1 MNKEQKKTVNLAF
14 VGLSKR
20 GSGLLNIVLESMND
34 VNITAVCDVYEDRVN
49 KAADD
54 VMKKTNKRPF
64 VTFDYRELLDRKDI
78 DAVIIPTSWET
89 HFEICIDFM
98 KAGKYAASEVGG
110 ATSVDQ
116 CWELVKTYE
125 KTKTPVMILE
135 NCCYGKTEM
144 TVLNMVKQGVF
155 GELIHAQG
163 GYEHDLR
170 AEVAMGRENRHYRLN
185 NYKNRN
191 GDLYPTHELGP
202 ISKWLSINR
211 GNRMTYLCSM
221 ASKSAGINEWIKSR
235 KGPDF
240 ENADFNFALGDIVTT
255 MIKCAHGETILLIHD
270 TSLPRP
276 YSRGNRLQGTKA
288 IWLEDKMSFFIDGVS
303 PAKGWDHE
311 WESFDKYY
319 EQYEHPLWK
328 WYRKNG
334 LIGGHDGMDYLS
346 LRAFLESVKNG
357 TDTPIDA
364 YDMAAWMSITCLS
377 EESVAMGGHPVVI
390 PDFTNGR
397 WINRRPVIQGKYCL
411 DEICENKYYE
421 AE

>member
-1 MNKEQKKTVNLAF
+1 
-14 VGLSKR
+14 
-20 GSGLLNIVLESMND
+20 
-34 VNITAVCDVYEDRVN
+34 
-49 KAADD
+49 
-54 VMKKTNKRPF
+54 
-64 VTFDYRELLDRKDI
+64 
-78 DAVIIPTSWET
+78 
-89 HFEICIDFM
+89 
-98 KAGKYAASEVGG
+98 
-110 ATSVDQ
+110 
-116 CWELVKTYE
+116 
-125 KTKTPVMILE
+125 
-135 NCCYGKTEM
+135 
-144 TVLNMVKQGVF
+144 
-155 GELIHAQG
+155 
-163 GYEHDLR
+163 
-170 AEVAMGRENRHYRLN
+170 
-185 NYKNRN
+185 
-191 GDLYPTHELGP
+191 
-202 ISKWLSINR
+202 
-211 GNRMTYLCSM
+211 M
-221 ASKSAGINEWIKSR
+221 ASKSAGINEWIKAR

-240 ENADFNFALGDIVTT
+240 ENADFNFALGDFVTT
-255 MIKCAHGETILLIHD
+255 MIKCAPGETILLIHD

-288 IWLEDKMSFFIDGVS
+288 ILLEDKMSFFIDGVS

-411 DEICENKYYE
+411 DEICENEYYE

>member
-1 MNKEQKKTVNLAF
+1 MIKAPKKNVNLAF

-20 GSGLLNIVLESMND
+20 GNGLLNMVLDSMDD

-49 KAADD
+49 KAALD
-54 VMKKTNKRPF
+54 VLSRRKTEPF
-64 VTFDYRELLDRKDI
+64 KALDYKELLHRKDI
-78 DAVIIPTSWET
+78 DAVVIPTSWET
-89 HFEICIDFM
+89 HFDICIDFM
-98 KAGKYAASEVGG
+98 EAGKYAASEVGG
-110 ATSVDQ
+110 ANSIDQ
-116 CWELVKTYE
+116 CWQLVKTYE

-144 TVLNMVKQGVF
+144 TVLNMVKKGIF

-170 AEVAMGRENRHYRLN
+170 SEVAMGNHNRHYRLN

-202 ISKWLSINR
+202 ISKWLDINR
-211 GNRMTYLCSM
+211 GNRMLYLCSM
-221 ASKSAGINEWIKSR
+221 SSKSAGINEWIRSR
-235 KGPDF
+235 KGNDF

-303 PAKGWDHE
+303 PASGWDHE

-319 EQYEHPLWK
+319 EQYEHPLWQ
-328 WYRKNG
+328 WYRKKG
-334 LIGGHDGMDYLS
+334 LVGGHDGMDYLS
-346 LRAFLESVKNG
+346 MRAFIESVKNG

-377 EESVAMGGHPVVI
+377 EQSVAMGGHPVAI

-397 WINRRPVIQGKYCL
+397 WINKRPVVQSKYCL
-411 DEICENKYYE
+411 DEVCNDEVYE
-421 AE
+421 